1 MEDTKDLTVNLKEK
15 VREVL
20 DVLQIE
26 QERKPLRLVQQF
38 GYLAYVRLFV
48 ESQKREKLQP
58 YFPYGGFPMEWT
70 RGDEAMDDQQRI
82 WQLQYQM
89 QYCSSI
95 VEEGHFMEQARAVE
109 NVGWLKKLCK
119 LIDWIADQCNWE
131 SGIPVLFGTAME
143 EMIQQIY
150 SMGNSGLFLMP
161 DILTDL
167 LIRLAEEEIPRTT
180 EENSE
185 EKYQVWN
192 PSCRTGAFL
201 AALHR
206 SCPQWTVTGTEAEKE
221 QVLLAQMLRFYHGV
235 SHGKIIW
242 EDPLENKSRELYD
255 LIVTNPPVGELNMEL
270 QERFPIVTRKIQ
282 LQYLQLVME
291 HLKQQGLAVVVVN
304 EGMLFK
310 FEAEMKM
317 RQRLVEEFQLEGVI
331 SLPAGAFLP
340 YTVSKASVLLFSNP
354 AEKRE
359 ENACVWFYELENP
372 GYSLDKKRE
381 PVEESQLPDLL
392 ESWKNRRNTQQEWKK
407 QLTAGTKKN
416 QWENLV
422 PESWIG
428 ANCWFADKETIR
440 RNDYNL
446 TAGRY
451 KPWKETREE
460 ISQSPLEL
468 LTELAKMEQETMEQ
482 IKELIEMT
490 KKYG

>member
-70 RGDEAMDDQQRI
+70 RGDEVMDDQQRI

-95 VEEGHFMEQARAVE
+95 VEERHFMEQAWTSENARWLVE
-109 NVGWLKKLCK
+109 LCK
-119 LIDWIADQCNWE
+119 LIDWIAERCSWE
-131 SGIPVLFGTAME
+131 DKVPLLFGTAME

-221 QVLLAQMLRFYHGV
+221 QVLLAQMLQFYHGV
-235 SHGKIIW
+235 SNGKINR
-242 EDPLENKSRELYD
+242 EDSLENKSHELYD
-255 LIVTNPPVGELNMEL
+255 LIVTNPPVGELDMEF
-270 QERFPIVTRKIQ
+270 QERFPIVTRKLQ
-282 LQYLQLVME
+282 LQYLQLVMK
-291 HLKQQGLAVVVVN
+291 HLKKQGLAIVVVN
-304 EGMLFK
+304 EGTLFK
-310 FEAEMKM
+310 FEAEMKV
-317 RQRLVEEFQLEGVI
+317 RQQLLDGFALEGVI
-331 SLPAGAFLP
+331 SLPSGAFLP
-340 YTVSKASVLLFSNP
+340 YTISKASVLIFSNTP
-354 AEKRE
+354 GTEDS
-359 ENACVWFYELENP
+359 CVWFYELQNP
-372 GYSLDKKRE
+372 GYTLDRKRE
-381 PVEESQLPDLL
+381 PVKDSQIPDLL
-392 ESWKNRRNTQQEWKK
+392 ESWKNRRDTEKEWKK
-407 QLTAGTKKN
+407 QMAAGGKKN
-416 QWENLV
+416 QWENPV
-422 PESWIG
+422 PESWAG
-428 ANCWFADKETIR
+428 VNCWFADKETIR

>member
-1 MEDTKDLTVNLKEK
+1 M
-15 VREVL
+15 
-20 DVLQIE
+20 
-26 QERKPLRLVQQF
+26 
-38 GYLAYVRLFV
+38 G
-48 ESQKREKLQP
+48 S
-58 YFPYGGFPMEWT
+58 
-70 RGDEAMDDQQRI
+70 
-82 WQLQYQM
+82 
-89 QYCSSI
+89 
-95 VEEGHFMEQARAVE
+95 
-109 NVGWLKKLCK
+109 
-119 LIDWIADQCNWE
+119 
-131 SGIPVLFGTAME
+131 
-143 EMIQQIY
+143 EMC
-150 SMGNSGLFLMP
+150 
-161 DILTDL
+161 
-167 LIRLAEEEIPRTT
+167 IRDR
-180 EENSE
+180 
-185 EKYQVWN
+185 
-192 PSCRTGAFL
+192 
-201 AALHR
+201 
-206 SCPQWTVTGTEAEKE
+206 E

>member
-1 MEDTKDLTVNLKEK
+1 MEDTNDLTVNLKEK

-48 ESQKREKLQP
+48 ESQKSEKLQP

-185 EKYQVWN
+185 E
-192 PSCRTGAFL
+192 
-201 AALHR
+201 
-206 SCPQWTVTGTEAEKE
+206 
-221 QVLLAQMLRFYHGV
+221 
-235 SHGKIIW
+235 
-242 EDPLENKSRELYD
+242 
-255 LIVTNPPVGELNMEL
+255 
-270 QERFPIVTRKIQ
+270 
-282 LQYLQLVME
+282 
-291 HLKQQGLAVVVVN
+291 
-304 EGMLFK
+304 
-310 FEAEMKM
+310 
-317 RQRLVEEFQLEGVI
+317 
-331 SLPAGAFLP
+331 
-340 YTVSKASVLLFSNP
+340 
-354 AEKRE
+354 
-359 ENACVWFYELENP
+359 
-372 GYSLDKKRE
+372 
-381 PVEESQLPDLL
+381 
-392 ESWKNRRNTQQEWKK
+392 
-407 QLTAGTKKN
+407 
-416 QWENLV
+416 
-422 PESWIG
+422 
-428 ANCWFADKETIR
+428 
-440 RNDYNL
+440 
-446 TAGRY
+446 
-451 KPWKETREE
+451 
-460 ISQSPLEL
+460 
-468 LTELAKMEQETMEQ
+468 
-482 IKELIEMT
+482 
-490 KKYG
+490 

>member
-1 MEDTKDLTVNLKEK
+1 MEDTNDLTVNLKEK

-70 RGDEAMDDQQRI
+70 RGDEMMDDQQRI

-95 VEEGHFMEQARAVE
+95 VEEGHFMEQAWTSENARWLVE
-109 NVGWLKKLCK
+109 LCK
-119 LIDWIADQCNWE
+119 LIDWIAERCSWE
-131 SGIPVLFGTAME
+131 DEIPVLFGTAME

-161 DILTDL
+161 NPLTDL
-167 LIRLAEEEIPRTT
+167 LIQLVKEESKESAEGRTDGF
-180 EENSE
+180 
-185 EKYQVWN
+185 QVWN

-242 EDPLENKSRELYD
+242 EDPLENKSDKLYD
-255 LIVTNPPVGELNMEL
+255 LIVTNPPVGELDIEL

-282 LQYLQLVME
+282 LQYLQLVMH

-310 FEAEMKM
+310 FEAEMKV

-381 PVEESQLPDLL
+381 PMEESQLPDLL
-392 ESWKNRRNTQQEWKK
+392 ESWKNRRKTVQEWKK
-407 QLTAGTKKN
+407 QLNFGEKKN
-416 QWENLV
+416 QWENPV
-422 PESWIG
+422 PESWTG
-428 ANCWFADKETIR
+428 ANFWFADKKTIR

-468 LTELAKMEQETMEQ
+468 LTELAKMEQDTMEQ

-490 KKYG
+490 KKHG

>member
-1 MEDTKDLTVNLKEK
+1 MEDTNDLTVNLKEK

-38 GYLAYVRLFV
+38 GYLAFVRLFV

-70 RGDEAMDDQQRI
+70 RGDEMMDDQQRI

-95 VEEGHFMEQARAVE
+95 VEEGHFMEQAWTSENARWIVE
-109 NVGWLKKLCK
+109 LCK
-119 LIDWIADQCNWE
+119 LIDWIAERCSWE
-131 SGIPVLFGTAME
+131 DEIPALFGTAME

-161 DILTDL
+161 NPLTDL
-167 LIRLAEEEIPRTT
+167 LIQLVKEESKESAEGRTDGF
-180 EENSE
+180 
-185 EKYQVWN
+185 QVWN

-242 EDPLENKSRELYD
+242 EDPLENKSDKLYD
-255 LIVTNPPVGELNMEL
+255 LIVTNPPVGELDIEL

-282 LQYLQLVME
+282 LQYLQLVMH

-310 FEAEMKM
+310 FEAEMKV

-359 ENACVWFYELENP
+359 P
-372 GYSLDKKRE
+372 M
-381 PVEESQLPDLL
+381 EESQLPDLL
-392 ESWKNRRNTQQEWKK
+392 ESWKNRRKTVQEWKK
-407 QLTAGTKKN
+407 QLNFGEKKN
-416 QWENLV
+416 QWENPV
-422 PESWIG
+422 PESWTG
-428 ANCWFADKETIR
+428 ANFWFADKKTIR

-468 LTELAKMEQETMEQ
+468 LTELAKMEQDTMEQ